1 MDYFDAIILGIVEG
15 LTEFL
20 PISSTGH
27 LMIAQKALGL
37 DLTDDAVTGYTAVI
51 QMGAI
56 AAVVVYFFRD
66 IWRIAK
72 AWCVGLVKPEYRG
85 QLDHRMGW
93 YVIVGTI
100 PVGIAGV
107 LFKDFITG
115 DLRSL
120 WVVAFALILWSAVMW
135 AAERVGRQDRGEQ
148 DLSMR
153 DAIAMGLIQVCALV
167 PGVSRSGAT
176 ISGGLF
182 RGLDRV
188 TATKLSFFLSI
199 PALVAAGIF
208 ELPDAMSGGIS
219 AGVALVGV
227 VVAFVVAYASI
238 AWLLRFVAH
247 HPITW
252 FIPYRVGLGLLLIVL
267 LATGVMTAT

>member
-1 MDYFDAIILGIVEG
+1 MDYFDAVILGIVEG

-27 LMIAQKALGL
+27 LTIAEKALGL
-37 DLTDDAVTGYTAVI
+37 DLADEAVTGYTAVI

-56 AAVVVYFFRD
+56 AAVIVYFFRD
-66 IWRIAK
+66 IWRIAA
-72 AWCVGLVKPEYRG
+72 AWFVGLVKPEYRG

-100 PVGIAGV
+100 PVGIAGL
-107 LFKDFITG
+107 LFKDLITG

-120 WVVAFALILWSAVMW
+120 WVVAFALILWSIVMW
-135 AAERVGRQDRGEQ
+135 AAEHVARQDRSEQ
-148 DLSMR
+148 DLTMR
-153 DAIAMGLIQVCALV
+153 DAIAVGLIQVAALV

-188 TATKLSFFLSI
+188 TATKVSFYLSI
-199 PALVAAGIF
+199 PALLAAGIF
-208 ELPDAMSGGIS
+208 ELPDAMSGDIGV
-219 AGVALVGV
+219 GVALVGIV
-227 VVAFVVAYASI
+227 TAFVVAYASI

-267 LATGVMTAT
+267 LATGVMAPT